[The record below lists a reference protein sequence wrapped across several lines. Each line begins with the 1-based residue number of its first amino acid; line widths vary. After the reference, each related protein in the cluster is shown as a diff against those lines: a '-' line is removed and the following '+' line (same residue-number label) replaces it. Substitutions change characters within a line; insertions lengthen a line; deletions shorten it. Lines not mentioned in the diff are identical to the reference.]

1 MISVNLD
8 IQSTNNDS
16 YIPYMG
22 TLAVEVYSGS
32 DNQVGSNRYVLPGN
46 ESKVDISF
54 LTVVT
59 GTYNLSIYVYN
70 NVSTKTVQ
78 QPIMVAS
85 KLLERERD
93 ERKDRNKMR
102 GAREREW
109 GEDRERKPEAGMLE
123 KGTRDERMEWWC
135 RWTWYDNDDSL

>member
-1 MISVNLD
+1 MTQIYFFYNYFSTEIIDNVIISNIFPVYRANKIISVNLD

-22 TLAVEVYSGS
+22 TLAVEVYSGP
-32 DNQVGSNRYVLPGN
+32 DNQVGSNRYVLSGG
-46 ESKVDISF
+46 ESKVNISF

-85 KLLERERD
+85 K
-93 ERKDRNKMR
+93 
-102 GAREREW
+102 
-109 GEDRERKPEAGMLE
+109 
-123 KGTRDERMEWWC
+123 
-135 RWTWYDNDDSL
+135 